1 VDLALEQ
8 IGLMASGHVAR
19 MLDAEALRP
28 ADLVLAV
35 DRGIAGALRS
45 KSNVQVVSLGELAG
59 SEDVPDPHRMPLGV
73 WIAALQTY
81 LTQIGIALPE
91 IRARLGDT
99 SSGAPPAWDEPRTQ
113 LLLNTGSGDVNAAL
127 PVGEVS
133 VTRSPETSIASGAP
147 GRTEHL
153 VRIARLIDTAETL
166 PEIVDWAKL
175 ADETAVR
182 LRALAGLT
190 AGPGDL
196 TPAAAAMVIG
206 SVLQSPHM
214 PDTAGLAALRRVCEQ
229 LAQPVD
235 ATTLAE
241 LAQIAG
247 SWWVSTSQ
255 EG

>member
-1 VDLALEQ
+1 
-8 IGLMASGHVAR
+8 
-19 MLDAEALRP
+19 
-28 ADLVLAV
+28 
-35 DRGIAGALRS
+35 
-45 KSNVQVVSLGELAG
+45 
-59 SEDVPDPHRMPLGV
+59 
-73 WIAALQTY
+73 
-81 LTQIGIALPE
+81 
-91 IRARLGDT
+91 
-99 SSGAPPAWDEPRTQ
+99 
-113 LLLNTGSGDVNAAL
+113 
-127 PVGEVS
+127 
-133 VTRSPETSIASGAP
+133 
-147 GRTEHL
+147 